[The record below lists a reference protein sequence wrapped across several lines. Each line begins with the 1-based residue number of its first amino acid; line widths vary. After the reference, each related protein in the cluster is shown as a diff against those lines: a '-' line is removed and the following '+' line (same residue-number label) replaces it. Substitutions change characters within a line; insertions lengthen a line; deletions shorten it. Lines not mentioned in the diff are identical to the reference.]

1 MKPRGAGIRPR
12 IYFSMHPSFC
22 SSGTLFRYNVCL
34 RTLPRDKDINNI
46 TIDPAMKYIGVVECI
61 SSGRMYIADITSLGY
76 RPLVINLNM
85 NDEFL
90 LNYRRMLREDL
101 EGKADFIDE
110 GDDFDEFIGRL
121 KEYDI

>member
-1 MKPRGAGIRPR
+1 
-12 IYFSMHPSFC
+12 
-22 SSGTLFRYNVCL
+22 
-34 RTLPRDKDINNI
+34 
-46 TIDPAMKYIGVVECI
+46 MKYIGVVECI